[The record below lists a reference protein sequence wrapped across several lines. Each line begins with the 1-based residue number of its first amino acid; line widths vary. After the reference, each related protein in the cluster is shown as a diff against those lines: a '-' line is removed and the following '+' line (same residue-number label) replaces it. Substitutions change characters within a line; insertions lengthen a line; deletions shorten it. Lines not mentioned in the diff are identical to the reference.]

1 MLWWEKVPVRVQAT
15 LLLLDIVN
23 KNAVSSIRAN
33 DKGIYMTQLVSLARD
48 FFLDQVISSVVG
60 KNSMDFFS
68 GVTADIRPKH
78 DTVVNSII

>member
-15 LLLLDIVN
+15 ILLLNIVD

-33 DKGIYMTQLVSLARD
+33 DKGIYMTQLVSLTRD

-68 GVTADIRPKH
+68 GVAADIRSKH
-78 DTVVNSII
+78 DTAFNSII